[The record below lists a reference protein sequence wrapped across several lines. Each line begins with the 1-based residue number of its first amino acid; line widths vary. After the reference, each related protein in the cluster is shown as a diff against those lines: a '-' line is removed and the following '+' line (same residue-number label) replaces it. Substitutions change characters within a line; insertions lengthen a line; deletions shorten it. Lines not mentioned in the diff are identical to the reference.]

1 MQVPFVQYQRTNHAK
16 LTFGRQIAIQAFTSA
31 GVATNLATIDPHCL
45 STGDK
50 VILFASESGNG
61 GKHTIADG
69 QAYNITKISPTAFSV
84 PLDTSNCAITE
95 GICVVPTDLTLI
107 SFTASVLTSSLSI
120 TGRTQL
126 SAIASSYYIDIEGDT
141 LEDFEGL
148 EVGRFLFAEGVVS
161 GALIR
166 SISKDPLPEDGR
178 CDDAPFFSNKKLKRT
193 VFLDRPSSA
202 GNTTRWRTEGGSQPA
217 QIATSTDLNTSTVTL
232 SIYGSKGTYS
242 FDVNQI
248 IAATGE
254 AITVL
259 TGSWTI

>member
-1 MQVPFVQYQRTNHAK
+1 MQIPFVQYYRTNHAK
-16 LTFGRQIAIQAFTSA
+16 LTFGRLIEIQSFVSA
-31 GVATNLATIDPHCL
+31 GAATNLATTNPHCL

-50 VILFASESGNG
+50 VILFASETGNG
-61 GKHTIADG
+61 GKHAIADG
-69 QAYNITKISPTAFSV
+69 QAYNITKTSPTAFSV

-95 GICVVPTDLTLI
+95 GICIVPTDLTLL
-107 SFTASVLTSSLSI
+107 SFTASVLDSSLSI

-148 EVGRFLFAEGVVS
+148 EVGRLLFAEGIVS
-161 GALIR
+161 NAFIK
-166 SISKDPLPEDGR
+166 SISKDPSPEDGR

-193 VFLDRPSSA
+193 VFIDRPPSA
-202 GNTTRWRTEGGSQPA
+202 GQTTRWRTEGGSQPVA
-217 QIATSTDLNTSTVTL
+217 IATSTDLNTSTVTL
-232 SIYGSKGTYS
+232 SIYGSKGTYPFEVS
-242 FDVNQI
+242 QI

-254 AITVL
+254 ASTVL